1 MQVYICK
8 RSKKVASQLSN
19 YPRTK
24 GCAWEKLD
32 LSMKNKIV
40 PIGYGDDLKY
50 EEKGFMK
57 FRFRKPSGQTSILEG
72 TGVCLW

>member
-1 MQVYICK
+1 M
-8 RSKKVASQLSN
+8 SN

-32 LSMKNKIV
+32 LSMKNEIF

-50 EEKGFMK
+50 EEKEFMN
-57 FRFRKPSGQTSILEG
+57 FGLGRLQARHLS
-72 TGVCLW
+72 